1 MSSSNF
7 SKRVNFPMFISGCK
21 AKSMDR
27 FSLFDQTDNENNMCN
42 TQPCQS
48 VGVKVGVV
56 DENE

>member
-1 MSSSNF
+1 
-7 SKRVNFPMFISGCK
+7 MFISGCK